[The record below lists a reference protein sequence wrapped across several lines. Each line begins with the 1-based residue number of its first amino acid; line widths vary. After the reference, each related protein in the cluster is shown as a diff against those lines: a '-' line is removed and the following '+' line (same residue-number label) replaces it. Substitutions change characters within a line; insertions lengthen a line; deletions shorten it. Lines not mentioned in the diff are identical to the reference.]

1 LTSRWAT
8 EDPNPQQKIDEQ
20 KRIAEQGQEAIKGML
35 DENLVEATQALRALE
50 DGDEE
55 DFYPIEASVP
65 EVDDEPP
72 AKRAKAGPTNGP
84 RDATTAA
91 VEAPRSAD
99 IGMLKG
105 DALDNIRY
113 YAEMARKQAEEDRK
127 RKVPAAKKVDMAG
140 LLGGYGSGDESD

>member
-1 LTSRWAT
+1 
-8 EDPNPQQKIDEQ
+8 
-20 KRIAEQGQEAIKGML
+20 ML

-65 EVDDEPP
+65 EPGDEPP
-72 AKRAKAGPTNGP
+72 AKRAKATNGV
-84 RDATTAA
+84 REATTTA
-91 VEAPRSAD
+91 EAPRSAD
-99 IGMLKG
+99 VGMLKG

-113 YAEMARKQAEEDRK
+113 YAEIARKQAEEDRK
-127 RKVPAAKKVDMAG
+127 RKVPAVKKAGMAG